1 MLRITKSHWAP
12 LAGAARAKST
22 TAQPTTTGDEYQYL
36 QRSKIPML
44 HFQPSLPRLPIPEL
58 EKTCTRYLAAQ
69 EPLLAPEAFE
79 RTKTAVKQF
88 AVGDGPKLQALLKE
102 FDAQNKHTSYIS
114 EPWFDMY
121 LRDRAPLP
129 LNYNPLLMMNPDPRP
144 EYNDQLLRTTNLI
157 VSSLRFMKSLRARVL
172 EPEVFH
178 MNPAKSDTPTFRT
191 VTSMMPSFISTYVA
205 YAFKAFPLDMSQ
217 YQGLFGGTRIP
228 ELGKDRIYRS
238 DSSRHVLVLRKGN
251 MYAVDVLDEVGNI
264 EQPAT
269 LLARFE
275 RILNDTKPPAADPL
289 GLLTTENRDRWAA
302 ARSHLAQLGNNAKS
316 LELVDSALFCVCLD
330 DSTIIPDNPIPAIRN
345 FLFGDGTNRWFDK
358 SFSLIVAKDGTAGIN
373 FEHSWGDGVAVLR
386 YFQEIF
392 KETTTAPFAQPGLK
406 GSDPGA
412 SSNPIVPIDFT
423 LDEHVRGAVRAAENH
438 HNTVIDSLDMN
449 YMKFEGINKSVCK
462 KQRISPD
469 SVMQLGFQLA
479 FYKQHGRF
487 VATYESCSTAAF
499 RHGRTETMRP
509 CTLATREFC
518 EEIARGD
525 GPKKKSLAEL
535 RELMNK
541 CSTVHGQ
548 LTKEAAMGQGFDRH
562 LFGLRH
568 TAQKN
573 GLPLP
578 ALYEDPAYGAIN
590 HNILST
596 STLSSPALL
605 AGGFGPVVQDGY
617 GIGYNIQDA
626 YLGSVVTSYKP
637 HRNGREFVDCLRE
650 AYEDITK
657 VLTTGSSKP
666 SKEK

>member
-1 MLRITKSHWAP
+1 MLRVPKTQW
-12 LAGAARAKST
+12 LASLARSQST
-22 TAQPTTTGDEYQYL
+22 SARPTTGDEYQYL

-58 EKTCTRYLAAQ
+58 EKTCARYLAAQ
-69 EPLLAPEAFE
+69 QPLLSSDAFE
-79 RTKTAVKQF
+79 RTKEIVNQF
-88 AVGDGPKLQALLKE
+88 SQQDGPKLQALLKE
-102 FDAQNKHTSYIS
+102 FDAANKHTSYIS

-121 LRDRAPLP
+121 LRDRVPLP

-144 EYNDQLLRTTNLI
+144 EFNDQLLRTTNLVI
-157 VSSLRFMKSLRARVL
+157 SSLRFMKSLRAKIL

-178 MNPAKSDTPTFRT
+178 MNPAKSDTHTFRT

-228 ELGKDRIYRS
+228 ELGKDRIYRT
-238 DSSRHVLVLRKGN
+238 DSSRHVVVMRKGN
-251 MYAVDVLDEVGNI
+251 MYAVDVLDAQGNI

-275 RILNDTKPPAADPL
+275 RVLKDTKSPAADPL
-289 GLLTTENRDRWAA
+289 GLLTTENRDTWAS
-302 ARSHLAQLGNNAKS
+302 ARTHLTELGNNARS
-316 LELVDSALFCVCLD
+316 LELVDSALFCLCLD
-330 DSTIIPDNPIPAIRN
+330 ESTIEPENPIPAIRE

-358 SFSLIVAKDGTAGIN
+358 SFTLIVAKDGTAGIN

-392 KETTTAPFAQPGLK
+392 KETTTAPYAQVGLQ
-406 GSDPGA
+406 GA
-412 SSNPIVPIDFT
+412 DNQSKDAIVPIEFT
-423 LDEHVRGAVRAAENH
+423 LDDRVKAAIRTAENN

-449 YMKFEGINKSVCK
+449 YMKYEGINKNVCK

-479 FYKQHGRF
+479 YYKQHGKF
-487 VATYESCSTAAF
+487 VGTYESCSTAAF

-509 CTLATREFC
+509 CTVATKAFC
-518 EEIARGD
+518 EEVERRD
-525 GPKKKSLAEL
+525 GGKKKSMAEL
-535 RELMNK
+535 RALMNQ

-562 LFGLRH
+562 LFGLKH

-578 ALYEDPAYGAIN
+578 ALYQDPAYAAIN

-605 AGGFGPVVQDGY
+605 AGGFGPVVKDGY
-617 GIGYNIQDA
+617 GIGYNIQDG

-637 HRNGREFVDCLRE
+637 HRNGREFVDCLRA
-650 AYEDITK
+650 AYEEIGK
-657 VLTTGSSKP
+657 VLAATGPS

>member
-1 MLRITKSHWAP
+1 MLRVPQTKWA
-12 LAGAARAKST
+12 ASVVNAVRSKST
-22 TAQPTTTGDEYQYL
+22 TARATTGDEYQYL

-58 EKTCTRYLAAQ
+58 EKTCARYLAAQ
-69 EPLLAPEAFE
+69 QPLLSPEAFQ
-79 RTKTAVKQF
+79 RTTEAVKQF
-88 AVGDGPKLQALLKE
+88 SETDGPKLQTLLKE
-102 FDAQNKHTSYIS
+102 FDAKNKHTSYIS

-121 LRDRAPLP
+121 LRDRIPLP
-129 LNYNPLLMMNPDPRP
+129 LNYNPLMMMNPDPRP
-144 EYNDQLLRTTNLI
+144 EYNDQLLRTTNLVI
-157 VSSLRFMKSLRARVL
+157 SSLRFMRSLRAKIL

-178 MNPAKSDTPTFRT
+178 MNPAKSDTSLFRT
-191 VTSMMPSFISTYVA
+191 VTSLMPSRISTYVA
-205 YAFKAFPLDMSQ
+205 YTFKAFPLDMSQ

-228 ELGKDRIYRS
+228 ELGKDRIYRN

-251 MYAVDVLDEVGNI
+251 MYAVDVLDGAGNI

-269 LLARFE
+269 LYARFKH
-275 RILNDTKPPAADPL
+275 ILSDTKPPAANPL
-289 GLLTTENRDRWAA
+289 GLLTTENRDTWATE
-302 ARSHLAQLGNNAKS
+302 RTHLTKLGSNTKS
-316 LELVDSALFCVCLD
+316 FELVDSALFCLCLD
-330 DSTIIPDNPIPAIRN
+330 ESSITPDNPIPAIRE

-392 KETTTAPFAQPGLK
+392 KETTTAPFAHPGLQ
-406 GSDPGA
+406 GANDP
-412 SSNPIVPIDFT
+412 SNAAIVPIEFT
-423 LDEHVRGAVRAAENH
+423 LDDRAKSAIRTAENN

-449 YMKFEGINKSVCK
+449 YMKYDGINKNVCK

-479 FYKQHGRF
+479 YYKQHGSF

-509 CTLATREFC
+509 CTLATRAFC
-518 EEIARGD
+518 EAIERRNA
-525 GPKKKSLAEL
+525 PKSPSEL
-535 RELMNK
+535 REMMNQ

-548 LTKEAAMGQGFDRH
+548 LTKDAAMGQGFDRH

-568 TAQKN
+568 TAQQN

-578 ALYEDPAYGAIN
+578 ALYQDPAYAAIN
-590 HNILST
+590 YNVLST

-605 AGGFGPVVQDGY
+605 AGGFGPVVKDGY
-617 GIGYNIQDA
+617 GIGYNIQDG

-637 HRNGREFVDCLRE
+637 HRNGSEFVECLRA
-650 AYEDITK
+650 AYDDITK
-657 VLTTGSSKP
+657 VLIASGPTP
-666 SKEK
+666 KEK